1 MVTLPERTLAAIGR
15 MTVAGTDLEHLLA
28 WIGAD
33 RTGGD
38 ATAVFAQPGA
48 ALTAARGAVE
58 FAAPEVR
65 AELIAAVES
74 AGTRLA
80 LAQTALRRLWL
91 DDEAGDPAV
100 FDDIARELLR
110 CRDWLAGYVAEH
122 LRA

>member
-15 MTVAGTDLEHLLA
+15 MTVAATDLEHLLA

-33 RTGGD
+33 RDGGD
-38 ATAVFAQPGA
+38 ASAVFAQPGA
-48 ALTAARGAVE
+48 ALLAARAATGAT
-58 FAAPEVR
+58 
-65 AELIAAVES
+65 AELVTAVES

-91 DDEAGDPAV
+91 DDAAGDPAV

-122 LRA
+122 LTA